1 MLTHTNAG
9 SFSMSCHNRTG
20 AATVGP
26 SPSTSTSPP
35 PFSPVN
41 REGYTSTPDMLQ
53 FVAAEVKAFL
63 EEANMT
69 EALQLLLQQLVLP

>member
-1 MLTHTNAG
+1 
-9 SFSMSCHNRTG
+9 
-20 AATVGP
+20 
-26 SPSTSTSPP
+26 
-35 PFSPVN
+35 
-41 REGYTSTPDMLQ
+41 MLQ